1 MCLVVASEVDK
12 LITTEALYVVGH
24 GEPVITHGGGGGGLG
39 VAVALGEQYIL
50 LLHVLMESLLTV

>member
-24 GEPVITHGGGGGGLG
+24 GEPVITHGGGGGLG
-39 VAVALGEQYIL
+39 VAVALGEQYLL
-50 LLHVLMESLLTV
+50 LLHVLMESLLAV